1 MSGLPDLPAVYR
13 LTALDRVDSTNEE
26 AKRLARDGAPD
37 GTLVWARA
45 QSAGKGRS
53 GNAWTSPRGN
63 LYVSLVL
70 RAAVPQPR
78 LAELGFV
85 AAVALGAALDG
96 LRPPAVPL
104 RFKWP
109 NDVLLRERKLAG
121 ILVETE
127 SAGDRPSWAVLGV
140 GVNIARHPE
149 GTELAA
155 TSLHA
160 EGEKGIPVEGLLAAF
175 AGAFLDWRL
184 RWEGEGFAPVAA
196 AWKAR
201 ARGIGEPI
209 RVRLPRGELRGTFT
223 DLDADGA
230 LLLDQG
236 AGGVRRVTAG
246 DVFFG

>member
-1 MSGLPDLPAVYR
+1 M
-13 LTALDRVDSTNEE
+13 
-26 AKRLARDGAPD
+26 
-37 GTLVWARA
+37 
-45 QSAGKGRS
+45 
-53 GNAWTSPRGN
+53 
-63 LYVSLVL
+63 L
-70 RAAVPQPR
+70 RAAVSQPR

-85 AAVALGAALDG
+85 AAVALGAALDE

-127 SAGDRPSWAVLGV
+127 SAGDQPSWAVLGV
-140 GVNIARHPE
+140 GINIARHPE
-149 GTELAA
+149 GTEIPA

-160 EGEKGIPVEGLLAAF
+160 EGAKDLTVEDALAAF
-175 AGAFLDWRL
+175 ARAFLDWRR

-236 AGGVRRVTAG
+236 ADGVRRVTAG